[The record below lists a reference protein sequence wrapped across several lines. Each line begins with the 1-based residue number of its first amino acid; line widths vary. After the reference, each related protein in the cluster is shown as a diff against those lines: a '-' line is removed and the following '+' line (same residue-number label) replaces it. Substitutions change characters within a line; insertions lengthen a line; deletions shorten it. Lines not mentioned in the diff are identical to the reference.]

1 MGNEYVNNM
10 ENKELFKMK
19 AFEPNLD
26 MKIFARVRR
35 HDDILL
41 HQVGLR

>member
-1 MGNEYVNNM
+1 LGNEYVNIM

-26 MKIFARVRR
+26 MKIITHVRR
-35 HDDILL
+35 RDDIPL